1 MLAIQVKAYYNP
13 GIGTTMSTPVILSF
27 LATLSVLCFL
37 AVLVTYNRERSNLLT
52 GANSPADPASSDRE
66 SFTEY
71 YRPMAR
77 LLDARELAAAR
88 TLCGVAHADFDRFR
102 KCRIAAFGS
111 YLNDMRLDFNRIDF
125 KMRYLLLSASANDA
139 DLVQQLNRLKFA
151 FQVQVWRVEFQLLA
165 YRLGFGTVEIAP
177 LLKLLEQFEGGL
189 LRWPSA
195 SAAAA

>member
-1 MLAIQVKAYYNP
+1 MLAIQIEAYYNS

-27 LATLSVLCFL
+27 LAALAVLCFL
-37 AVLVTYNRERSNLLT
+37 AVLVTYNRERSNVLT
-52 GANSPADPASSDRE
+52 GADSPADAGSLDRE

-77 LLDARELAAAR
+77 LLDARELATAR
-88 TLCGVAHADFDRFR
+88 TLGGVAHADFDRFR

-111 YLNDMRLDFNRIDF
+111 YLHDMSLDFNRIDF

-139 DLVQQLNRLKFA
+139 DLVQQLNSLKFA
-151 FQVQVWRVEFQLLA
+151 FQVQVWRVKFQLLA
-165 YRLGFGTVEIAP
+165 FRLGFGAVESAP
-177 LLKLLEQFEGGL
+177 LLRMLEQFEGGL

-195 SAAAA
+195 SAAAS